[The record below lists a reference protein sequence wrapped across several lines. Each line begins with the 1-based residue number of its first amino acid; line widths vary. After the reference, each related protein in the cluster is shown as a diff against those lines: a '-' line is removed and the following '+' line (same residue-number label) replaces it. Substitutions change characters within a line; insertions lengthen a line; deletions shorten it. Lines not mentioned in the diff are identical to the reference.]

1 MCFNLN
7 QDMKNT
13 DLTQENILD
22 LYSKYVLRN
31 NKKPLNVFTFCDD
44 NDIAESEFYAFYANF
59 EQLEAD
65 YLKYFMD
72 QSMLL
77 IMKEDNYDH
86 EHAKTK
92 LLSFYYTFFEQL
104 TLNRSLVI
112 YLIGK
117 DKNNL
122 ENVKKLWSLKKEF
135 QRFIKSLNI
144 SEPLM
149 DNVNERME
157 KMERYKNKGIEE
169 LYWGHFMA
177 TLKFWMDDT
186 SPNFE
191 KTDIFIEKSVDTSF
205 ELFEIKPLK
214 KLIDLGKFLFN
225 EKVKSST

>member
-1 MCFNLN
+1 
-7 QDMKNT
+7 MKNT
-13 DLTQENILD
+13 ELTQERILD

-44 NDIAESEFYAFYANF
+44 HEINEAEFYSFYANF
-59 EQLEAD
+59 DQLEAD

-72 QSMLL
+72 QSILL
-77 IMKEDNYDH
+77 ITEEENYYQ

-112 YLIGK
+112 YLIGQ

-122 ENVKKLWSLKKEF
+122 QNLKKLWSLKKEF
-135 QRFIKSLNI
+135 QRFVKSLDI

-149 DNVNERME
+149 DNVNDRME
-157 KMERYKNKGIEE
+157 KMERIKNKGIEE

-177 TLKFWMDDT
+177 TLKFWIEDT

-225 EKVKSST
+225 EKVKNK

>member
-1 MCFNLN
+1 
-7 QDMKNT
+7 MKNT
-13 DLTQENILD
+13 DLTQEKILD

-77 IMKEDNYDH
+77 IMKEENYDH

-225 EKVKSST
+225 EKVKSK

>member
-13 DLTQENILD
+13 ELTQEKILD
-22 LYSKYVLRN
+22 IYSKYVLRN

-44 NDIAESEFYAFYANF
+44 HEIAESELYSYYANF
-59 EQLEAD
+59 DQLEAD
-65 YLKYFMD
+65 YLKYFME
-72 QSMLL
+72 QSILL
-77 IMKEDNYDH
+77 ITAEESYFEDD
-86 EHAKTK
+86 AKTN

-112 YLIGK
+112 YLIGRE
-117 DKNNL
+117 KNNL
-122 ENVKKLWSLKKEF
+122 DSIKKLWSLKKEF
-135 QRFIKSLNI
+135 QRFIKSLEI
-144 SEPLM
+144 SEPLIENIN
-149 DNVNERME
+149 DRME
-157 KMERYKNKGIEE
+157 KMERFKNKSIEE

-177 TLKFWMDDT
+177 TLKFWLEDT

-205 ELFEIKPLK
+205 ELFEVKPLK

-225 EKVKSST
+225 EVKNK